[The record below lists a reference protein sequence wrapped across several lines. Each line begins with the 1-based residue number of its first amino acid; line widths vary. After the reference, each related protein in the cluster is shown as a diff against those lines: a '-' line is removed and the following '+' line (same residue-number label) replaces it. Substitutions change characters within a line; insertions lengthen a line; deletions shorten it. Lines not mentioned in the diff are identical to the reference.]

1 MNKNKKKRLIYLSL
15 SILIFLL
22 IFLNYTFV
30 FNGNIRIKIDYILKV
45 PQVFLLG
52 GIISPDI
59 NNKNKDLVYTVIIV
73 SVLTILNIIYS
84 PHAFTMK
91 EFIGYLIG
99 GGILFFVLRVL
110 PQKKVL

>member
-1 MNKNKKKRLIYLSL
+1 M
-15 SILIFLL
+15 L

-59 NNKNKDLVYTVIIV
+59 NNKKNKDLVYIVIIV

-84 PHAFTMK
+84 SHAFTMK

-110 PQKKVL
+110 PKLKPKVSEKDTNIDDKAEG